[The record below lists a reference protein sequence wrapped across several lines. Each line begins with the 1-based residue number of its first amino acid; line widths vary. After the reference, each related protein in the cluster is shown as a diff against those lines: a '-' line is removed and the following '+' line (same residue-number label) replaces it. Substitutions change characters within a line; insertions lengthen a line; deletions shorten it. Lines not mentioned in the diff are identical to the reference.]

1 MRRVAGVSFLCLDC
15 QKKKGGVNKVS
26 RKKVKKKIL
35 KVTYPLLSGRMK
47 SVFLLLPRVLLV
59 GGASVGGLEVA
70 GLDLLADL
78 SLVGPFLLSAG
89 MFVTLTFFS
98 QPRGYLTACQYHL
111 FFSSSHLKMADEF
124 CFLVH
129 ANTDLEDKSQR
140 GLAEITILSP
150 SGGIREKP

>member
-1 MRRVAGVSFLCLDC
+1 MLRLP
-15 QKKKGGVNKVS
+15 KKKGGVSKVS

-78 SLVGPFLLSAG
+78 SLVGPFLLG
-89 MFVTLTFFS
+89 VEMFVTLTFFS
-98 QPRGYLTACQYHL
+98 QPEGYSPACQYHP
-111 FFSSSHLKMADEF
+111 FSPRPIQRWQMGSVFWYTLAQIWRVGAS
-124 CFLVH
+124 
-129 ANTDLEDKSQR
+129 ED
-140 GLAEITILSP
+140 
-150 SGGIREKP
+150 

>member
-15 QKKKGGVNKVS
+15 QKKREGSVRLAETKS
-26 RKKVKKKIL
+26 KKKIL
-35 KVTYPLLSGRMK
+35 KVTYPPLSGRMR
-47 SVFLLLPRVLLV
+47 SVFLLLPRVLLA

-98 QPRGYLTACQYHL
+98 QPRGYLPACQYHL

-129 ANTDLEDKSQR
+129 ANTNLEDKSKR